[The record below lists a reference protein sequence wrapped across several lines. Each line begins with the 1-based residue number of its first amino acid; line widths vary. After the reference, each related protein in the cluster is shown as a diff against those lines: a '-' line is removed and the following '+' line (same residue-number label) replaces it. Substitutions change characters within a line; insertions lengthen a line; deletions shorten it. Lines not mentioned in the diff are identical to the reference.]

1 MKALVFLM
9 LPLILCSACTA
20 LPAEERAFAVALCVE
35 KTEVWRVHGRI
46 PTYQTGGGYMT
57 VSGEGETFAAALSAM
72 DAAAPMRINLSQLR
86 LLAADVD
93 LARNAEL
100 PALLSALADRHD
112 MRLQCAVALTDTPLK
127 DIVEALKPTAGARL
141 SKALDLMLTARVEQ
155 GATLPAAL
163 ADLLRMG
170 ERQSPVLAALSL
182 EGQELILA
190 GGYTMDGLP
199 LIPDEIS
206 LLSLLMGHAKSLQL
220 DFPGGSAVVRDAA
233 VRIRLSEDLTAASVA
248 VNLSAPAS
256 SFTEDGLE
264 QALADALLAL
274 LMRLSSGGCDA
285 LGLGRQAILHTRDM
299 ATWHAL
305 NWPETY
311 RGIRWEVAVGVNG
324 PA

>member
-1 MKALVFLM
+1 MKVLIFLL
-9 LPLILCSACTA
+9 LPLLLCSACTA

-35 KTEVWRVHGRI
+35 KTESWRVHGRI

-57 VSGEGETFAAALSAM
+57 VTGEGATFSAALSTM

-93 LARNAEL
+93 LARNGEL
-100 PALLSALADRHD
+100 PALLSTLADCHD
-112 MRLQCAVALTDTPLK
+112 MRLQCAVTLTDAPVK
-127 DIVEALKPTAGARL
+127 DVAEALKPAAGARL

-155 GATLPAAL
+155 GAILPAAL
-163 ADLLRMG
+163 ADVLRMG

-190 GGYTMDGLP
+190 GGYTMEGAP
-199 LIPDEIS
+199 LMPDEIPF
-206 LLSLLMGHAKSLQL
+206 LSLLLGHAKSLQL
-220 DFPGGSAVVRDAA
+220 DLPGGSAVVRDAS
-233 VRIRLSEDLTAASVA
+233 VRTRLSEDLTTASVE
-248 VNLSAPAS
+248 VNLSATAS

-274 LMRLSSGGCDA
+274 LTRLSSVGCDA

-299 ATWHAL
+299 ASWHAL
-305 NWPETY
+305 NWLETY
-311 RGIRWEVAVGVNG
+311 RRIRWEVAVGVDG